1 MHRVAIYAREDPA
14 ANARGRLD
22 AQIADLV
29 AFVRRRHGWHVATY
43 ADVSPGTTLDRPGLA
58 QLAGHAR
65 AGWFDVVVVDRR
77 ERVAPDAG
85 ARRLVRD
92 QLSAVG
98 VPVVVVRPSA
108 RSRLGRVVATLA
120 LVDLVGKR

>member
-22 AQIADLV
+22 AQVADV
-29 AFVRRRHGWHVATY
+29 AEFVRRRHGWHVATY

-58 QLAGHAR
+58 QLVAHAR
-65 AGWFDVVVVDRR
+65 AGWFDVVVVERC
-77 ERVAPDAG
+77 ERVAIDPG
-85 ARRLVRD
+85 GRRLVRD
-92 QLSAVG
+92 QLGVG
-98 VPVVVVRPSA
+98 VPVVVMYPTA

-120 LVDLVGKR
+120 LVDLVEEM